1 MDLWLAIVL
10 IVLISSTVKIVDT
23 LTQKKDKTVSD
34 KTDLR
39 IDEME
44 SKLKKQDARIQNLE
58 SLILEQDKEK
68 RFSDMDN

>member
-23 LTQKKDKTVSD
+23 LAQKKDKTDSD
-34 KTDLR
+34 KTDSR

-44 SKLKKQDARIQNLE
+44 SKLKKQDTRIQNLE